1 MSRRPRESESE
12 SEAEAEAPLRL
23 DEPLAEEGL
32 QDIDFDFD
40 DPQERHAPSILGL
53 LRKHPLADVAPRPAL
68 AALADL
74 LAGDPRSVGTVV
86 GSGGG
91 DDLGRCVHEERVR
104 DEDRDE
110 APRAKKA
117 RVAVSCAS
125 FHDDEFARASRDAL
139 DLGGGATL
147 LALDPGQFA
156 AAVARVGALAE
167 ET

>member
-1 MSRRPRESESE
+1 MPTPSSPAAVAILYRWRLHPGREQEFEHAWATVTRHLHAHHGSFGSRLHR
-12 SEAEAEAPLRL
+12 
-23 DEPLAEEGL
+23 
-32 QDIDFDFD
+32 
-40 DPQERHAPSILGL
+40 
-53 LRKHPLADVAPRPAL
+53 
-68 AALADL
+68 
-74 LAGDPRSVGTVV
+74 
-86 GSGGG
+86 G
-91 DDLGRCVHEERVR
+91 DDGLWYAYAAWPSLEHRAAAFEADALVVPVR
-104 DEDRDE
+104 AADEDRDE

>member
-1 MSRRPRESESE
+1 MLRRGPRR
-12 SEAEAEAPLRL
+12 RL
-23 DEPLAEEGL
+23 
-32 QDIDFDFD
+32 
-40 DPQERHAPSILGL
+40 ERGGVEV
-53 LRKHPLADVAPRPAL
+53 R
-68 AALADL
+68 AA
-74 LAGDPRSVGTVV
+74 
-86 GSGGG
+86 
-91 DDLGRCVHEERVR
+91 
-104 DEDRDE
+104 DEDRAE

-156 AAVARVGALAE
+156 VAVARVGALAE

>member
-1 MSRRPRESESE
+1 MGAAASTQ
-12 SEAEAEAPLRL
+12 AEHDELR
-23 DEPLAEEGL
+23 AV
-32 QDIDFDFD
+32 F
-40 DPQERHAPSILGL
+40 ERFKTSPGN
-53 LRKHPLADVAPRPAL
+53 
-68 AALADL
+68 
-74 LAGDPRSVGTVV
+74 
-86 GSGGG
+86 G
-91 DDLGRCVHEERVR
+91 DDLDAAAFEADALVVPVR
-104 DEDRDE
+104 AADEDRDE

-117 RVAVSCAS
+117 RVVSCAS